1 MRRVERIGSVPS
13 NLESANKGGK
23 TERDRARDHQ
33 LDTNPKKGSF
43 TYAGYKHDDV
53 KRKLAALFHNKC
65 AYCETF
71 FSASAPVDIEH
82 YRPKGSVA
90 DDPAHPGYWWLAMSW
105 DNLLPSCIDCNRKR
119 KQYLP
124 DASTSLKALYD
135 SSTNAGMNLGKGGKQ
150 DSFPIRDSGKRLAAE
165 SYAYIDEE
173 PLLLDPTRD
182 DPREHLRFSV
192 DHTSP
197 VSLVLAGSA
206 PGRAS
211 DRGAMSIQTYGLNR
225 LGLVQD
231 RTRLLRRLE
240 FLGEMILDL
249 GITVDELK
257 ALPAQAALDNAIK
270 RLEVMQGRMLME
282 IKEMAAPKEPYSEMV
297 GAWLNNYIEQLKA

>member
-1 MRRVERIGSVPS
+1 MRRVERIGGVPS
-13 NLESANKGGK
+13 NLESTNKSGK

-33 LDTNPKKGSF
+33 LDTNPRKGSF
-43 TYAGYKHDDV
+43 TYTAYKHDDV

-124 DASTSLKALYD
+124 DASTSLKVLHD
-135 SSTNAGMNLGKGGKQ
+135 SITSIKLGEGGKQ
-150 DSFPIRDSGKRLAAE
+150 DSFPLRDPAKRLSAE
-165 SYAYIDEE
+165 SYIYTDEE

-192 DHTSP
+192 DRTSP
-197 VSLVLAGSA
+197 ISLVLPGSA
-206 PGRAS
+206 PGKAS
-211 DRGAMSIQTYGLNR
+211 ERGAMSIQTYGLNR

-240 FLGEMILDL
+240 FLGEMILEL
-249 GITVDELK
+249 GIIADELK
-257 ALPAQAALDNAIK
+257 ELPSHPTLDNAIK
-270 RLEVMQGRMLME
+270 RIEVMQGRMQVEM
-282 IKEMAAPKEPYSEMV
+282 KGMAAPEEPYSEMV
-297 GAWLNNYIEQLKA
+297 GAWIENYLKQLSS

>member
-1 MRRVERIGSVPS
+1 MRHVKRTGGVPS
-13 NLESANKGGK
+13 NLESTNKNGK
-23 TERDRARDHQ
+23 TERDRARAHQ
-33 LDTNPKKGSF
+33 LDTDPKKGSF
-43 TYAGYKHDDV
+43 NYAAYKHDDV

-71 FSASAPVDIEH
+71 FSASAPVDIDH

-90 DDPAHPGYWWLAMSW
+90 DDLAHPGYWWLAMSW

-124 DASTSLKALYD
+124 NASTSLKALYD
-135 SSTNAGMNLGKGGKQ
+135 SSTHVAMKLGEGGKK
-150 DSFPIRDSGKRLAAE
+150 DSFPIRNPGRRLAAE
-165 SYAYIDEE
+165 SYAYADEE

-182 DPREHLRFSV
+182 DPRDHLRFSV
-192 DHTSP
+192 DRTSP
-197 VSLVLAGSA
+197 VSLVL
-206 PGRAS
+206 PGRGPGQTS

-240 FLGEMILDL
+240 FLGEMILEL
-249 GITVDELK
+249 GSTVDELR
-257 ALPAQAALDNAIK
+257 ALPLQPALDKAIK
-270 RLEVMQGRMLME
+270 RLEVMQGSMLVEMRR
-282 IKEMAAPKEPYSEMV
+282 MAAPKEPYSEMV
-297 GAWLNNYIEQLKA
+297 AAWIGNYVQQLSA

>member
-13 NLESANKGGK
+13 NLESANKDGK

-33 LDTNPKKGSF
+33 LDTDPKKGSF
-43 TYAGYKHDDV
+43 TYAAYKHDDV
-53 KRKLAALFHNKC
+53 KRKLASLFHNKC

-124 DASTSLKALYD
+124 SASTSLRALYD
-135 SSTNAGMNLGKGGKQ
+135 SSSSAGLNLGQGGKQ
-150 DSFPIRDSGKRLAAE
+150 DSFPVRNLGKRLAAE

-192 DHTSP
+192 ARTSP

-240 FLGEMILDL
+240 FLGEMILEL
-249 GITVDELK
+249 GVTVEELK
-257 ALPAQAALDNAIK
+257 ALPAQAALHKAIK
-270 RLEVMQGRMLME
+270 RLEVMQGRMLVE

-297 GAWLNNYIEQLKA
+297 CAWINNYTKQLKA